1 MALTWIT
8 GKSIRGKHKRDSP
21 PSLEPSNVSTV
32 PLALCMVAHTSNSSA
47 KEAKTGG
54 WPQVQ
59 DYHELHTEFQ
69 TSLGYRVRPIS
80 EA

>member
-1 MALTWIT
+1 VRVL
-8 GKSIRGKHKRDSP
+8 P
-21 PSLEPSNVSTV
+21 PLSHEMSE
-32 PLALCMVAHTSNSSA
+32 LCMVAHPSNSSS

-54 WPQVQ
+54 LPQVQ
-59 DYHELHTEFQ
+59 GYPELQHTEFQ